1 MFECPAVSS
10 SDGMVKLKF
19 DQLHTWYDEVKGRTR
34 HVCVKVR
41 EGEVLSTY
49 TRSSNAHCTA

>member
-41 EGEVLSTY
+41 EGEAVSY
-49 TRSSNAHCTA
+49 THLTLPTILLV